1 MRTVHLLI
9 VGWGDI
15 QLKYE
20 PHGLEANLYNT
31 PPTTH
36 THTFPGKNVGER
48 YRSNENGEK
57 KICDII
63 SKESRTAISNT
74 GL

>member
-20 PHGLEANLYNT
+20 PHWLEANVYKPHT
-31 PPTTH
+31 PPT

-48 YRSNENGEK
+48 EIG
-57 KICDII
+57 
-63 SKESRTAISNT
+63 AIKMIQ
-74 GL
+74 